1 VWLDNILFEGQLTTV
16 APKIGPTREDVCP
29 LDRLYPADKYEIL
42 EYTSNTLTNVED
54 DLSEISSLA
63 FSSQTDAQGNKY
75 AYVVSDK
82 NQRSLKLIKFTDDLN
97 TANFLSGSA
106 RTVAV
111 YSLNV
116 PYDNDDWED
125 ISLGPCTDSETT
137 SAFGVDETCIY
148 VGNFGNN
155 NRGNGYVQREFLKIF
170 KFPEPFFSA
179 SSSPQNQN
187 NINVATIVYRYAKPF
202 NEARKRDGTYSHTNF
217 AN

>member
-1 VWLDNILFEGQLTTV
+1 
-16 APKIGPTREDVCP
+16 
-29 LDRLYPADKYEIL
+29 LYPADKYEIL
-42 EYTSNTLTNVED
+42 EYTSNIFLNVED

-106 RTVAV
+106 ETEAV
-111 YSLNV
+111 YTLNV

-125 ISLGPCTDSETT
+125 ISLGPCTDSETD

-170 KFPEPFFSA
+170 KFPEPFFNA
-179 SSSPQNQN
+179 SSSPQDNSFD
-187 NINVATIVYRYAKPF
+187 VATIVYRYANPF
-202 NEARKRDGTYSHTNF
+202 NEARKIDGKYSHSNF